1 MKKLLYPM
9 IVAAPLALVI
19 VSCHK
24 SNTNESITFLNIVG
38 NYKVTSDIYS
48 NGQQSINFFDSVDV
62 CQKDDIFEFQ
72 KDSTFDY
79 VDAGMVCVPNG
90 SFSSTWSL
98 TGTSLTISGN
108 QSATV
113 KSLTSKTLVLTT
125 VDTTASP
132 AITETLTLA
141 RQ

>member
-1 MKKLLYPM
+1 MKNLLYPVL
-9 IVAAPLALVI
+9 VAAPLALI
-19 VSCHK
+19 IFSCHK

-48 NGQQSINFFDSVDV
+48 NGQQSINFYDSIDV

-79 VDAGMVCVPNG
+79 VDAGTVCQPNG
-90 SFSSTWSL
+90 SFSSIWSL
-98 TGTSLTISGN
+98 AGTNLTISGN

-113 KSLTSKTLVLTT
+113 KSLSSKTLVLTT
-125 VDTTASP
+125 VDNSASP